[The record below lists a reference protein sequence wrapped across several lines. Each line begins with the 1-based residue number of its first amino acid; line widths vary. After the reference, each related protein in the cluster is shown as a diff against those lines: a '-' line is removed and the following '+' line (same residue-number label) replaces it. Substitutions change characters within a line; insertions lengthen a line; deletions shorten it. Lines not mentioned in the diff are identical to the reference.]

1 MATEIGGIKINT
13 TRIRSMQSIISALFE
28 LMKKKPYR
36 DITVTEICDGAGVTR
51 RTFYRIFQSKEAVI
65 EGRFDLM
72 FWQLKQT
79 LEFSKTNTRSV
90 IRYCFEYFSKERDLA
105 AVFVERDLEHT
116 ISAKIMEYVDIA
128 YADSLYNSASFE
140 PIYADYYHA
149 FVASGIISIMRI
161 WVASGFRH
169 PVHTMTVLAG
179 RLLSGVIL

>member
-116 ISAKIMEYVDIA
+116 ISAKIM
-128 YADSLYNSASFE
+128 YNSASFE